1 MFKDINKKIKE
12 LRVLYSVN
20 NKLVNL
26 IIKIFNLFM
35 NLVQIASKFIIL
47 LFDLYYRI
55 RKA

>member
-26 IIKIFNLFM
+26 IIKVFNLFM